1 MGFEINIQDHKNI
14 KENRDEMITKAFHQA
29 ITALEQQ
36 FGDEIKKWQWEKALT
51 VKHKHVF
58 DKISLLRGFFNVGP
72 FITNGGNEVI
82 NNQIFSLN
90 ESGIYEVKAGP
101 STRRVIDFSAI
112 ENSVSILP
120 TGQSGNV
127 FSKHYKDQAQKY
139 IEGNYVKMMLNKDE
153 IELCKDKLV
162 LKPMQD

>member
-1 MGFEINIQDHKNI
+1 MSNKIKVIITGATGMVGEGVLHECLLHNDVEQVLVVNRKPCGVTNPKLREIIHAD
-14 KENRDEMITKAFHQA
+14 
-29 ITALEQQ
+29 
-36 FGDEIKKWQWEKALT
+36 
-51 VKHKHVF
+51 
-58 DKISLLRGFFNVGP
+58 FF
-72 FITNGGNEVI
+72 
-82 NNQIFSLN
+82 
-90 ESGIYEVKAGP
+90 
-101 STRRVIDFSAI
+101 DFSAI

-153 IELCKDKLV
+153 IELSKDKLV